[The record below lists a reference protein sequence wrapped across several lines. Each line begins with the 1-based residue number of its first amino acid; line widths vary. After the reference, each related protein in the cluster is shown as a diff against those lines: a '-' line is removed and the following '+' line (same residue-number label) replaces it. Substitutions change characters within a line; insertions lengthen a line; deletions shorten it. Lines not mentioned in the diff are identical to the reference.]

1 MGEPHQEQY
10 ILGWEEWLSL
20 PDIGLP
26 AIKAKI
32 DTGARTSALH
42 ASVIEP
48 FGPAERPQVRFLL
61 RPNPADPTLEVTCSA
76 RVIDRRNITSSNGE
90 RELRYVIATTAN
102 MGTRSWPIEL
112 TLTNRSAMAYRM
124 LLGRTAIA
132 DDMIVDPNSSFA
144 QPPLSYELYKNIPR
158 KRPVKR
164 PLRIALLTR
173 EPNNYSSRRLI
184 EAANARD
191 HDICVID
198 TKRCYMRM
206 GGLSPEVH
214 YNGKALPKFDA
225 VIPRIGASITA
236 YGMAVLRQF
245 ASTGALCL
253 NNAEAIGATRDKLLA
268 HQLLSRAKIAVPVTI
283 FANSP
288 KGTKELISLVGNAPL
303 VVKSSEPARGRRVAL
318 AKTNKAAE
326 SLVDEFRGL
335 DTNFIVQA
343 FIEEAAGTSIRCFVV
358 GNKVVGAMRRQS
370 RAGELRANNHRPG
383 QAMRIQLTNDECAI
397 ARRAVRE
404 LGLAVGGVDILRSN
418 EGPKV
423 LDVSSSPGLEAIEHT
438 TGLDIATLMIE
449 YLERRVRP
457 LSRVR
462 EKK

>member
-1 MGEPHQEQY
+1 MGAHQEQY

-42 ASVIEP
+42 ATVIEP

-61 RPNPADPTLEVTCSA
+61 RPNPEDPALEVTCSA
-76 RVIDRRNITSSNGE
+76 RVIDRRTITSSNGE
-90 RELRYVIATTAN
+90 SELRYVIATTAN

-112 TLTNRSAMAYRM
+112 TLTNRSSMAYRM

-144 QPPLSYELYKNIPR
+144 QPLLSYELYKNIPR
-158 KRPVKR
+158 KRSVKR
-164 PLRIALLTR
+164 PLMIAPLTR

-191 HDICVID
+191 HDVRVID

-206 GGLSPEVH
+206 GGLSPEIH
-214 YNGKALPKFDA
+214 YDGKALPKFDA
-225 VIPRIGASITA
+225 VIPRIGASITS

-268 HQLLSRAKIAVPVTI
+268 HQLLSRAKIGMPVTA

-288 KGTKELISLVGNAPL
+288 KDTKDLISLLGSVPM
-303 VVKSSEPARGRRVAL
+303 VVKLSESTQGRGVVL
-318 AKTNKAAE
+318 AETSKAAE
-326 SLVDEFRGL
+326 SLVDEFRDL
-335 DTNFIVQA
+335 DANFIVQA

-358 GNKVVGAMRRQS
+358 GNKVVGAMGRQ
-370 RAGELRANNHRPG
+370 AQEGEFRANLHRG
-383 QAMRIQLTNDECAI
+383 GRAMRIQLTKDERTI

-404 LGLAVGGVDILRSN
+404 LGLAVGGVDILRSD

-423 LDVSSSPGLEAIEHT
+423 LDVSSSPGLEGIENT

>member
-1 MGEPHQEQY
+1 MGAHQEQY

-42 ASVIEP
+42 ATVIEP

-61 RPNPADPTLEVTCSA
+61 RPNPEDPALEVTCSA
-76 RVIDRRNITSSNGE
+76 RVIDRRTITSSNGE
-90 RELRYVIATTAN
+90 SELRYVIATTAN

-112 TLTNRSAMAYRM
+112 TLTNRSSMAYRM

-144 QPPLSYELYKNIPR
+144 QPLLSYELYKNIPR
-158 KRPVKR
+158 KRSVKR
-164 PLRIALLTR
+164 PLMIALLTR

-191 HDICVID
+191 HDVRVID

-206 GGLSPEVH
+206 GGLSPEIH
-214 YNGKALPKFDA
+214 YDGKALPKFDA
-225 VIPRIGASITA
+225 VIPRIGASITS

-268 HQLLSRAKIAVPVTI
+268 HQLLSRAKIGMPVTA

-288 KGTKELISLVGNAPL
+288 KDTKDLISLLGSVPM
-303 VVKSSEPARGRRVAL
+303 VVKLSESTQGRGVVL
-318 AKTNKAAE
+318 AETSKAAE
-326 SLVDEFRGL
+326 SLVDEFRDL
-335 DTNFIVQA
+335 DANFIVQA

-358 GNKVVGAMRRQS
+358 GNKVVGAMGRQ
-370 RAGELRANNHRPG
+370 AQEGEFRANLHRG
-383 QAMRIQLTNDECAI
+383 GRAMRIQLTKDERTI

-404 LGLAVGGVDILRSN
+404 LGLAVGGVDILRSD

-423 LDVSSSPGLEAIEHT
+423 LDVSSSPGLEGIENT

>member
-1 MGEPHQEQY
+1 MGAHQEQY

-42 ASVIEP
+42 ATVIEP

-61 RPNPADPTLEVTCSA
+61 RPNPEDPALEVTCSA
-76 RVIDRRNITSSNGE
+76 RVIDRRTITSSNGE
-90 RELRYVIATTAN
+90 SELRYVIATTAN

-112 TLTNRSAMAYRM
+112 TLTNRSSMAYRM

-144 QPPLSYELYKNIPR
+144 QPLLSYELYKNIPR
-158 KRPVKR
+158 KRSVKR
-164 PLRIALLTR
+164 PLMIALLTR

-184 EAANARD
+184 EAANAHD
-191 HDICVID
+191 HDVRVID

-206 GGLSPEVH
+206 GGLSPEIH
-214 YNGKALPKFDA
+214 YDGKALPKFDA
-225 VIPRIGASITA
+225 VIPRIGASITS

-268 HQLLSRAKIAVPVTI
+268 HQLLSRAKIGMPVTA

-288 KGTKELISLVGNAPL
+288 KDTKDLISLLGSVPM
-303 VVKSSEPARGRRVAL
+303 VVKLSESTQGRGVVL
-318 AKTNKAAE
+318 AETSKAAE
-326 SLVDEFRGL
+326 SLVDEFRDL
-335 DTNFIVQA
+335 DANFIVQA

-358 GNKVVGAMRRQS
+358 GNKVVGAMGRQ
-370 RAGELRANNHRPG
+370 AQEGEFRANLHRG
-383 QAMRIQLTNDECAI
+383 GRAMRIQLTKDERTI

-404 LGLAVGGVDILRSN
+404 LGLAVGGVDILRSD

-423 LDVSSSPGLEAIEHT
+423 LDVSSSPGLEGIENT